1 MTPIPAIPDDL
12 RAVLGRRLGAQ
23 HLDRSAPDVATVVR
37 DSLAVQAQDPPLS
50 RWSLGVRAGVDEPA
64 VRAAIDSG
72 QVLRTHVLRPT
83 WHYVHREDIRWLL
96 ELTGPRII
104 TGNRARQRQLGIDEE
119 LWAQTQQELRRALAD
134 GPLTR
139 RQVQPLLPVP
149 ASSPQPNQTVAH
161 QLMMAEAA
169 ALVCSG
175 PLAGDEH
182 TYVLLDDV
190 VPPSPP
196 LPRQEAATRLVHR
209 FVAGHGP
216 TSLRDLQRW
225 SNITRTEARAGL
237 ASGGFET
244 GTVDG
249 VELWWQ
255 PDAPMPGLDGVHLL
269 PTFDEAWLCHDHPR
283 FPRLPGHRLGELHL
297 SAAEAGWGLVIR
309 DGLDI
314 GSFRRRVVTRAGSRR
329 VTVEFTL
336 AEGVAVDPA
345 LEAAQDRMLAFF
357 GAAAH

>member
-1 MTPIPAIPDDL
+1 M
-12 RAVLGRRLGAQ
+12 
-23 HLDRSAPDVATVVR
+23 
-37 DSLAVQAQDPPLS
+37 
-50 RWSLGVRAGVDEPA
+50 
-64 VRAAIDSG
+64 
-72 QVLRTHVLRPT
+72 
-83 WHYVHREDIRWLL
+83 
-96 ELTGPRII
+96 
-104 TGNRARQRQLGIDEE
+104 
-119 LWAQTQQELRRALAD
+119 
-134 GPLTR
+134 
-139 RQVQPLLPVP
+139 P

-161 QLMMAEAA
+161 QLMMAEAT

-175 PLAGDEH
+175 PLAADEH

-190 VPPSPP
+190 VPPSEP

-249 VELWWQ
+249 VELWWR
-255 PDAPMPGLDGVHLL
+255 PDAPVAGLDGVHLL

-283 FPRLPGHRLGELHL
+283 FPRLAGHRLGELHL

-314 GSFRRRVVTRAGSRR
+314 GSFRRRVVSRAGNRH
-329 VTVEFTL
+329 VAVEFTL
-336 AEGVAVDPA
+336 AEGVPEDPA
-345 LEAAQDRMLAFF
+345 LKAARDRMLAFF
-357 GAAAH
+357 GAAH

>member
-1 MTPIPAIPDDL
+1 MTPIPAIPEDL
-12 RAVLGRRLGAQ
+12 CAVLGLRLAAQ
-23 HLDRSAPDVATVVR
+23 HLDRPAPDVATVVR

-50 RWSLGVRAGVDEPA
+50 RWSLGVRAGADESA

-119 LWAQTQQELRRALAD
+119 LWAQTQEVLRRALAD

-139 RQVQPLLPVP
+139 RQVQPVLPVP

-161 QLMMAEAA
+161 QLMMAEAS

-225 SNITRTEARAGL
+225 SNITRTEARAAWPAAASRPAPWTAWSCGGSRMPRCQGWTGFTCCPPSTRRGSAMTTL
-237 ASGGFET
+237 ASPGFRGT
-244 GTVDG
+244 GWVSCT
-249 VELWWQ
+249 
-255 PDAPMPGLDGVHLL
+255 
-269 PTFDEAWLCHDHPR
+269 
-283 FPRLPGHRLGELHL
+283 
-297 SAAEAGWGLVIR
+297 
-309 DGLDI
+309 
-314 GSFRRRVVTRAGSRR
+314 
-329 VTVEFTL
+329 
-336 AEGVAVDPA
+336 
-345 LEAAQDRMLAFF
+345 
-357 GAAAH
+357 